1 MDTNYGVADVFATH
15 NNIEIA
21 PGCLACYN
29 QGRLTFYWYQITKDT
44 TLEQI
49 EKAID
54 IEQIHT
60 KAKTPYACGGDEVH
74 IQDND
79 FGGGEYMS
87 AKELF
92 GYVQLLKLIPNF
104 DYVRAFKNI
113 YLMQDEFNYLK
124 GGYEVEVS
132 DMFKEFANDVLV
144 FDYTHELDEHL
155 DEVFGEFMH
164 INQDMQV
171 PEILYSFIDWKAA
184 RDWVLNDYEKT
195 EVNSKIYLWRK
206 I

>member
-1 MDTNYGVADVFATH
+1 MDTKTDNY
-15 NNIEIA
+15 IEIC

-29 QGRLTFYWYQITKDT
+29 QGRLTFYWFRITKDT
-44 TLEQI
+44 TLKQI
-49 EKAID
+49 EQALD
-54 IEQIHT
+54 IEEIHR

-79 FGGGEYMS
+79 FCGGEYMS

-113 YLMQDEFNYLK
+113 YLMEDEFYYPEGNH
-124 GGYEVEVS
+124 EVEVS
-132 DMFKEFANDVLV
+132 SMFKEYAESVQVFDSQNDVDIYLDDT
-144 FDYTHELDEHL
+144 FTEINNIDYSKNVH
-155 DEVFGEFMH
+155 
-164 INQDMQV
+164 N
-171 PEILYSFIDWKAA
+171 YIDWEKVR
-184 RDWVLNDYEKT
+184 RDLMYDYKKT
-195 EVNSKIYLWRK
+195 EVNSKIYLWRE

>member
-1 MDTNYGVADVFATH
+1 MNDTKYH

-49 EKAID
+49 EQALD
-54 IEQIHT
+54 IQHIHT

-87 AKELF
+87 ARELF

-104 DYVRAFKNI
+104 DYVRAFKEV
-113 YLMQDEFNYLK
+113 YLMEDEFDYPQGNHA
-124 GGYEVEVS
+124 VEVS
-132 DMFKEFANDVLV
+132 SMFKEYAESVQV
-144 FDYTHELDEHL
+144 FDSIYDLENYLDEQFT
-155 DEVFGEFMH
+155 EYAEMH
-164 INQDMQV
+164 SCPDI
-171 PEILYSFIDWKAA
+171 IFSFINWRDA
-184 RDWVLNDYEKT
+184 REWLLQDYEKV
-195 EVNSKIYLWRK
+195 ELSSKIYLWRR
-206 I
+206 

>member
-104 DYVRAFKNI
+104 DYVRAFKEV
-113 YLMQDEFNYLK
+113 YLMQDEFTYDVNH
-124 GGYEVEVS
+124 EPEVS
-132 DMFKEFANDVLV
+132 DMFKEYAESVQV
-144 FDYTHELDEHL
+144 FESIYDLENYLAL
-155 DEVFGEFMH
+155 KY
-164 INQDMQV
+164 
-171 PEILYSFIDWKAA
+171 P
-184 RDWVLNDYEKT
+184 
-195 EVNSKIYLWRK
+195 KIAP

>member
-1 MDTNYGVADVFATH
+1 MDTKTDNY
-15 NNIEIA
+15 IEIC

-29 QGRLTFYWYQITKDT
+29 QGRLTFYWFRITKDT

-49 EKAID
+49 EQALD

-60 KAKTPYACGGDEVH
+60 KAKTPYACGGDEIH

-113 YLMQDEFNYLK
+113 YLMQDEFQQE
-124 GGYEVEVS
+124 GSGIQYEPS
-132 DMFKEFANDVLV
+132 DIFKEFAEDVQVFDSQNDVDIYLDDV
-144 FDYTHELDEHL
+144 FMEVNNIDES
-155 DEVFGEFMH
+155 
-164 INQDMQV
+164 NS
-171 PEILYSFIDWKAA
+171 LYNFIDWEAA
-184 RDWVLNDYEKT
+184 RNHFMVDYEKT
-195 EVNSKIYLWRK
+195 EVNSKIYLWRQ

>member
-1 MDTNYGVADVFATH
+1 MMDTKTDNF
-15 NNIEIA
+15 IEIC

-29 QGRLTFYWYQITKDT
+29 QGRLTFYWFRITKDT

-49 EKAID
+49 EQALD
-54 IEQIHT
+54 IEHIHT

-87 AKELF
+87 KWELF
-92 GYVQLLKLIPNF
+92 GYVQLLELIPNF

-113 YLMQDEFNYLK
+113 YLMQDEFQQL
-124 GGYEVEVS
+124 GSGIQYEPS
-132 DMFKEFANDVLV
+132 SMFKTFAESVQV
-144 FDYTHELDEHL
+144 FDDEGYVESYLD
-155 DEVFGEFMH
+155 DEF
-164 INQDMQV
+164 INLKYIDDLNN
-171 PEILYSFIDWKAA
+171 LYSFIDWEAA
-184 RDWVLNDYEKT
+184 RNHLMQDYEKT

>member
-1 MDTNYGVADVFATH
+1 MNEIKTH

-21 PGCLACYN
+21 PGCLACYT

-49 EKAID
+49 EQALD
-54 IEQIHT
+54 VGEIH
-60 KAKTPYACGGDEVH
+60 KRAKTSYACGGDEVH

-92 GYVQLLKLIPNF
+92 GYVQLLKLIPDF
-104 DYVRAFKNI
+104 DYVRAFKEV
-113 YLMQDEFNYLK
+113 YLMQDEFDYPQGNHA
-124 GGYEVEVS
+124 VEVS
-132 DMFKEFANDVLV
+132 SMFKEYAESVQV
-144 FDYTHELDEHL
+144 FDSIYDLENYLD
-155 DEVFGEFMH
+155 DIFMEYAEMH
-164 INQDMQV
+164 NT
-171 PEILYSFIDWKAA
+171 PEIIFSFINWKDA
-184 RDWVLNDYEKT
+184 REWLLNDYEK
-195 EVNSKIYLWRK
+195 VDMGSRIFLWRK

>member
-1 MDTNYGVADVFATH
+1 MDTKTDNY
-15 NNIEIA
+15 IEIC

-29 QGRLTFYWYQITKDT
+29 QGRLTFYWFRITKDT

-49 EKAID
+49 EQALE
-54 IEQIHT
+54 IEHIHT

-87 AKELF
+87 AKEIY

-104 DYVRAFKNI
+104 DYVRAFKDI
-113 YLMQDEFNYLK
+113 YLMQDEFQQE
-124 GGYEVEVS
+124 GSGIQYEPS
-132 DMFKEFANDVLV
+132 SMFKEYAESVQV
-144 FDYTHELDEHL
+144 FDDEGYIESYLDNEFAEYKGI
-155 DEVFGEFMH
+155 DES
-164 INQDMQV
+164 NS
-171 PEILYSFIDWKAA
+171 LYNFIDWEAA
-184 RDWVLNDYEKT
+184 RKHIMLDLERT

>member
-1 MDTNYGVADVFATH
+1 MNEIKTH

-21 PGCLACYN
+21 PGCLACYT

-49 EKAID
+49 EQALD
-54 IEQIHT
+54 VGEIH
-60 KAKTPYACGGDEVH
+60 KRAKTSYACGGDEIH

-92 GYVQLLKLIPNF
+92 GYVQLLKLIPDF
-104 DYVRAFKNI
+104 DYVRAFKEV
-113 YLMQDEFNYLK
+113 YLMQDEFDYPQGNHA
-124 GGYEVEVS
+124 VEVS
-132 DMFKEFANDVLV
+132 SMFKEYAESVQV
-144 FDYTHELDEHL
+144 FDSIYDLENYLD
-155 DEVFGEFMH
+155 DMFMEYAEMH
-164 INQDMQV
+164 NT
-171 PEILYSFIDWKAA
+171 PEIIFSFINWKDA
-184 RDWVLNDYEKT
+184 REWLLNDYEK
-195 EVNSKIYLWRK
+195 VDMGSRIFLWRK

>member
-1 MDTNYGVADVFATH
+1 MDTKTDNY
-15 NNIEIA
+15 IEIC

-29 QGRLTFYWYQITKDT
+29 QGRLTFYWFRITKDT

-49 EKAID
+49 EQALD
-54 IEQIHT
+54 IEEIHR

-79 FGGGEYMS
+79 FCGGEYMS

-113 YLMQDEFNYLK
+113 YLMEDEFYYPEGNH
-124 GGYEVEVS
+124 EVEVS
-132 DMFKEFANDVLV
+132 SMFKEYAESVQVFDSQNDVDIYLDDT
-144 FDYTHELDEHL
+144 FTEINNIDYSKNVH
-155 DEVFGEFMH
+155 
-164 INQDMQV
+164 N
-171 PEILYSFIDWKAA
+171 YIDWEKVR
-184 RDWVLNDYEKT
+184 RDLMYDYKKT
-195 EVNSKIYLWRK
+195 EVNSKIYLWRE

>member
-1 MDTNYGVADVFATH
+1 MNENKTH

-21 PGCLACYN
+21 PGCLACYT

-49 EKAID
+49 EQALD
-54 IEQIHT
+54 IEEIHR

-92 GYVQLLKLIPNF
+92 GYVQLLQLVPNF

-113 YLMQDEFNYLK
+113 YLMQDEFAQV
-124 GGYEVEVS
+124 GYGIQFEPS
-132 DMFKEFANDVLV
+132 SMFKEFAEEVLV
-144 FDYTHELDEHL
+144 FDTERDLKIYLD
-155 DEVFGEFMH
+155 DTFMECNN
-164 INQDMQV
+164 IDDSNN
-171 PEILYSFIDWKAA
+171 LSFYIDWDKAH
-184 RDWVLNDYEKT
+184 RDLLYDYEK
-195 EVNSKIYLWRK
+195 VDMGSKIYLWRQ

>member
-1 MDTNYGVADVFATH
+1 MNEIKTH

-21 PGCLACYN
+21 PGCLACYT

-49 EKAID
+49 EQALD
-54 IEQIHT
+54 VGEIH
-60 KAKTPYACGGDEVH
+60 KRAKTSYACGGDEIH

-92 GYVQLLKLIPNF
+92 GYVQLLKLIPDF
-104 DYVRAFKNI
+104 DYVRAFKEV
-113 YLMQDEFNYLK
+113 YLMQDEFDYPQGNHA
-124 GGYEVEVS
+124 VEVS
-132 DMFKEFANDVLV
+132 SMFKEYAESVQV
-144 FDYTHELDEHL
+144 FDSIYDLENYLD
-155 DEVFGEFMH
+155 DNFMEYAEMH
-164 INQDMQV
+164 NT
-171 PEILYSFIDWKAA
+171 PEIIFSFINWKDA
-184 RDWVLNDYEKT
+184 REWLLNDYEK
-195 EVNSKIYLWRK
+195 VDMGSRIFLWRK